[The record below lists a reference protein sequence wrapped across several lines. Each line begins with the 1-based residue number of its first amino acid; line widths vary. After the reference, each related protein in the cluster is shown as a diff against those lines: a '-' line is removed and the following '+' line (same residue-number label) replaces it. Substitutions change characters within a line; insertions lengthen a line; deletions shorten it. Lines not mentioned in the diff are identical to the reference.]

1 MPSWGNDFVGMVK
14 DTSLVGVIGIF
25 ELYRTGQKLVSDTFL
40 PFEVWTGI
48 AVMYIAIVFLIDG
61 LVRLDRTTPASG
73 DAGRGLLARPAQR
86 RDRRPRSPG
95 VATRP
100 SRSPHSIS
108 THPTTPDPTTA

>member
-48 AVMYIAIVFLIDG
+48 ALMYIAIVFLIDG
-61 LVRLDRTTPASG
+61 LVRLIERRLRPGART
-73 DAGRGLLARPAQR
+73 RGLLAGR
-86 RDRRPRSPG
+86 RNAAIADL
-95 VATRP
+95 VARVGRDDPFPTP
-100 SRSPHSIS
+100 IS
-108 THPTTPDPTTA
+108 TDPTTA